1 MNTTLKWLALSAGLL
16 GSTFGG
22 EASFAH
28 AQCAGGVPNGT
39 QAVTEACDDGNATV
53 GDGCSPTCTI
63 ETGWGCRLPLDFRAL
78 AVESYAGA
86 DASWTLS
93 ADGRSGVQNNN
104 TSHGTLALFGA
115 DAFATSYTIDIRV
128 ETTND
133 DDFIGFVLGFDP
145 GETTNAMADYLL
157 VDWKQTD
164 QNIAG
169 GTSRDGLALSRVR
182 GIPTANNLWLHNG
195 AVTEIARA
203 TTFASTGWADNTT
216 YRFVITYTSGLLVVS
231 VNGVE
236 QFRQTAPA
244 GGWPAG
250 ELGFYGFSQ
259 NAVRYTVV
267 APLTSV
273 CAPICGDS
281 LLRGL
286 EGCDDGDATAG
297 DGCSDTCRVE
307 TGYSCTGSPSACRTT
322 CGDGAV
328 SGSEACDDGN
338 VVSGDGCSSACAV
351 ESGYSCADLD
361 VANGSFEEG
370 PGGGNLTSLPGWTV
384 DAGNVDHSTAY
395 PDTHGAW
402 SIDLTGCSAGTIS
415 QVVPTVA
422 GTRYVVRVDHGS
434 NTVTNSFALAA
445 QNATS
450 GAVLATATFSSPA
463 VVGADTALPRTDS
476 IAFVATS
483 TSTRLLLRTVTSNA
497 ACTGNWIDFVR
508 GSSACV
514 EVCGDGVVTPG
525 EACDDGDLA
534 SGDGCSATCTVE
546 TGWAC
551 TGAPSACDG
560 ICGDGD
566 VVGTER
572 CDDGD
577 VDPGDGCNSTCRVEV
592 AITSPTNGTIT
603 NDATPTISGTA
614 DPGATVMVT
623 VGTAMGTVVANGAG
637 AWTFTPSAAVADGP
651 TAVSA
656 TAVDGRGGSSS
667 AMVAVIIDTVL
678 VVAITEPVTGTSST
692 DATPT
697 ITGTGEPGAMVM
709 VTIDG
714 MMLGI
719 VTVAGDGTWS
729 IEVTTELSEG
739 PHAIVVNAT
748 DAAGNGAT
756 DTSIYTVDLSTTV
769 AITLPTDGA
778 RVMTATPTIT
788 GTGEPGATVVVSV
801 DGTEVGTTT
810 VGADGTW
817 SVAVSTALAE
827 GPHTVSASATDTLGN
842 TASTEN
848 DFTVDLGT
856 TVTWEQPSVTGDAT
870 PELSG
875 TGEPGASVEVSIDG
889 AVVGTAIVDAEGNWT
904 LVVGPLTDG
913 THEVSVVAT
922 DDAGNTAT
930 DDGSFLVDLD
940 SPAVEIRFPADR
952 STTSDT
958 TPTLSGDATPG
969 ASVLVIVDGVIV
981 GFATADASGAWS
993 IDVTTALSAG
1003 EHEVVASVT
1012 DADGDTVEDAHTF
1025 TVDLDAPS
1033 VEIVAPSGTTNDA
1046 TPTISGTADA
1056 NATVQVFVDG
1066 ALIGTVIA
1074 DGDGAWSIDA
1084 SALDDGSHSVRAV
1097 ATDADGNSATDAT
1110 SFVVDT
1116 ETEVSID
1123 APANGATVPGP
1134 RPTIVGTAEP
1144 GASVVVSIGGT
1155 EIGTVTADAAGRWSV
1170 RASSD
1175 LAPGEHTA
1183 TAVATDEA
1191 GNEASATSTFT
1202 VSDVLDTDGDGFPDP
1217 EECPSEPCRDTD
1229 EDGTPDFE
1237 DPDDD
1242 GDGIPTATECPG
1254 ATSCVDSDE
1263 DDRPNYLDP
1272 DDDEDGILTRDEGSG
1287 TIDTDRDGIPDHLD
1301 VDDDGDGLLTED
1313 ECSATPCVDTDED
1326 GRPNYVDPDDD
1337 GDAIPTTRERAD
1349 GAIHGDDV
1357 DDDGDD
1363 NWLDTDSDGADAGD
1377 TEEGVGDSDGDG
1389 VPDYLDP
1396 DVVPMPDGGMPDGG
1410 VDGGVD
1416 AGVPSDGGVVDAAT
1430 PDAGDVDAGT
1440 PPTGGGYAGGALC
1453 AATGSSDPSA
1463 AFGLAVIG
1471 LALAWRRRRR

>member
-1 MNTTLKWLALSAGLL
+1 MKNLVVSSSIFAALLCATSGASAQTYGPFTFAGADSWATTA
-16 GSTFGG
+16 TFTGG
-22 EASFAH
+22 
-28 AQCAGGVPNGT
+28 CAGGSAYPSGVCSTNVVGHSPTVCAANMNLSSTVPVGT
-39 QAVTEACDDGNATV
+39 ACSTTVFAELTFANTPITNVVGPDVIVFDSRFSTDGLAVAVETAPGVFSDFLVWGAAEQVAMAPGSGCFGATLAAAPVDLTRFGLPPGFVTRRIRVASANAGSGCQADLTMAGVPDGGVICSTNADCNDGNPCTADMCMLGGVCTSMPIGGPGCEACGNGIREGAETCDDANVASD
-53 GDGCSPTCTI
+53 DGCS
-63 ETGWGCRLPLDFRAL
+63 
-78 AVESYAGA
+78 
-86 DASWTLS
+86 AS
-93 ADGRSGVQNNN
+93 
-104 TSHGTLALFGA
+104 
-115 DAFATSYTIDIRV
+115 
-128 ETTND
+128 
-133 DDFIGFVLGFDP
+133 
-145 GETTNAMADYLL
+145 
-157 VDWKQTD
+157 
-164 QNIAG
+164 
-169 GTSRDGLALSRVR
+169 
-182 GIPTANNLWLHNG
+182 
-195 AVTEIARA
+195 
-203 TTFASTGWADNTT
+203 
-216 YRFVITYTSGLLVVS
+216 
-231 VNGVE
+231 
-236 QFRQTAPA
+236 
-244 GGWPAG
+244 
-250 ELGFYGFSQ
+250 
-259 NAVRYTVV
+259 
-267 APLTSV
+267 
-273 CAPICGDS
+273 
-281 LLRGL
+281 
-286 EGCDDGDATAG
+286 
-297 DGCSDTCRVE
+297 CRVE
-307 TGYSCTGSPSACRTT
+307 AGYTCTGTPSACVAT
-322 CGDGAV
+322 CGDGSV
-328 SGSEACDDGN
+328 GGSEACDDGN
-338 VVSGDGCSSACAV
+338 TTNGDGCSASCAV
-351 ESGYSCADLD
+351 ESGYSCANVEL
-361 VANGSFEEG
+361 ANGSFEEG

-395 PDTHGAW
+395 PDTHGTW
-402 SIDLTGCSAGTIS
+402 SIDLTGCTAGTIS

-434 NTVTNSFALAA
+434 NTVTNSFSLAA

-483 TSTRLLLRTVTSNA
+483 TSTRLVLRTVASNA

-514 EVCGDGVVTPG
+514 QVCGDGVVTPG

-534 SGDGCSATCTVE
+534 GGDGCSATCTVE
-546 TGWAC
+546 SGYAC
-551 TGAPSACDG
+551 TGTPSACDG

-566 VVGTER
+566 VLGTER

-592 AITSPTNGTIT
+592 AITSPTTGTIT

-614 DPGATVMVT
+614 DPGATVMVA

-637 AWTFTPSAAVADGP
+637 VWTFTPSAAVADGP

-667 AMVAVIIDTVL
+667 AMVSITIDTVL
-678 VVAITEPVTGTSST
+678 VVAITEPVTGTATT
-692 DATPT
+692 DTTPT

-729 IEVTTELSEG
+729 LEVTTALSEG
-739 PHAIVVNAT
+739 PHAIVANAT
-748 DAAGNGAT
+748 DAAGNAAT

-769 AITLPTDGA
+769 AITFPADGA

-788 GTGEPGATVVVSV
+788 GTGEVGATVVVSV

-810 VGADGTW
+810 VAADGTW

-842 TASTEN
+842 TSSTEN

-889 AVVGTAIVDAEGNWT
+889 ASVGTAIVDAEGNWT

-930 DDGSFLVDLD
+930 DDGSFLVDLG

-958 TPTLSGDATPG
+958 TPTISGDATPG

-981 GFATADASGAWS
+981 GLATADASGAWS

-1033 VEIVAPSGTTNDA
+1033 VVIVAPSGTTNDA
-1046 TPTISGTADA
+1046 TPTISGTAEA

-1066 ALIGTVIA
+1066 VPVGTVVA

-1084 SALDDGSHSVRAV
+1084 TTLDDGPHTVRAV
-1097 ATDADGNSATDAT
+1097 ATDADGNSATDAS

-1123 APANGATVPGP
+1123 APANGSTVPGP
-1134 RPTIVGTAEP
+1134 RPTIVGIAEP
-1144 GASVVVSIGGT
+1144 GASVVVGACARRAISLRASTPRPPKRPTKQATLRARRRPSRSATCSTPTATASRTPRSARASRAATPTRTARRTSRIRTTTAT
-1155 EIGTVTADAAGRWSV
+1155 ESPPPSSV
-1170 RASSD
+1170 RARRAAS
-1175 LAPGEHTA
+1175 TA
-1183 TAVATDEA
+1183 TRTARRTTSIRTTTTT
-1191 GNEASATSTFT
+1191 AS
-1202 VSDVLDTDGDGFPDP
+1202 
-1217 EECPSEPCRDTD
+1217 
-1229 EDGTPDFE
+1229 
-1237 DPDDD
+1237 
-1242 GDGIPTATECPG
+1242 
-1254 ATSCVDSDE
+1254 
-1263 DDRPNYLDP
+1263 
-1272 DDDEDGILTRDEGSG
+1272 
-1287 TIDTDRDGIPDHLD
+1287 
-1301 VDDDGDGLLTED
+1301 
-1313 ECSATPCVDTDED
+1313 
-1326 GRPNYVDPDDD
+1326 
-1337 GDAIPTTRERAD
+1337 
-1349 GAIHGDDV
+1349 
-1357 DDDGDD
+1357 
-1363 NWLDTDSDGADAGD
+1363 
-1377 TEEGVGDSDGDG
+1377 
-1389 VPDYLDP
+1389 
-1396 DVVPMPDGGMPDGG
+1396 
-1410 VDGGVD
+1410 
-1416 AGVPSDGGVVDAAT
+1416 
-1430 PDAGDVDAGT
+1430 
-1440 PPTGGGYAGGALC
+1440 
-1453 AATGSSDPSA
+1453 
-1463 AFGLAVIG
+1463 
-1471 LALAWRRRRR
+1471 